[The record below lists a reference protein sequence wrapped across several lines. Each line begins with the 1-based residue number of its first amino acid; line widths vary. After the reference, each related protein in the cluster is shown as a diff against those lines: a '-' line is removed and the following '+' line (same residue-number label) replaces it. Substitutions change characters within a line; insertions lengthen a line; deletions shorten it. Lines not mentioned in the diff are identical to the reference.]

1 MHRLGG
7 GTIFLS
13 TPLHSSGEFL
23 YRLSKLNPRQPMRF
37 LRQNRFRILLCL
49 IVQAAVGVSMGAV
62 QGSSETRQHSSA
74 IEHLGQAPNLLRL
87 NRGPQCGP
95 SRLNDRPTPSLPPQ
109 AVPVFHTLRFSEAVF
124 GLAARPLSREGHRLS
139 GRSPPTLL

>member
-1 MHRLGG
+1 
-7 GTIFLS
+7 
-13 TPLHSSGEFL
+13 
-23 YRLSKLNPRQPMRF
+23 MRF
-37 LRQNRFRILLCL
+37 YRQNWFRILLCL
-49 IVQAAVGVSMGAV
+49 TVQAAVGVSVGSA
-62 QGSSETRQHSSA
+62 QGSSETKQHSSA
-74 IEHLGQAPNLLRL
+74 IEHVRQGQNLLRL

-109 AVPVFHTLRFSEAVF
+109 ALPVFHPLRFSEAVF

>member
-1 MHRLGG
+1 
-7 GTIFLS
+7 
-13 TPLHSSGEFL
+13 
-23 YRLSKLNPRQPMRF
+23 MRF
-37 LRQNRFRILLCL
+37 YRQNWFRILLCI
-49 IVQAAVGVSMGAV
+49 IVQAALGVSMGAA

-95 SRLNDRPTPSLPPQ
+95 SRLNDHPTPSLPPQ
-109 AVPVFHTLRFSEAVF
+109 AGPVFHAIRLAEADLGV
-124 GLAARPLSREGHRLS
+124 AARLLDREGHRLS